1 MVDFVPIVVSIQNHK
16 PSQLIPLHRRN
27 VGIVYTYIIYL
38 HTSCGL
44 YIRILFYYIFDVEF
58 FKSSNN
64 HIVCRN
70 RYNILVL
77 YIILYVVYG
86 TIRYS
91 TIHYIVSP
99 KKENFHLSE
108 DDLRREYM
116 RVFKGIAN
124 GKF

>member
-1 MVDFVPIVVSIQNHK
+1 VFVCAREYTPWLFPNGFRNLKLGRIAYTHNTPMVDFVPIVVSIQNHK

-77 YIILYVVYG
+77 YIIILC
-86 TIRYS
+86 
-91 TIHYIVSP
+91 IVLWYY
-99 KKENFHLSE
+99 E
-108 DDLRREYM
+108 
-116 RVFKGIAN
+116 V
-124 GKF
+124 